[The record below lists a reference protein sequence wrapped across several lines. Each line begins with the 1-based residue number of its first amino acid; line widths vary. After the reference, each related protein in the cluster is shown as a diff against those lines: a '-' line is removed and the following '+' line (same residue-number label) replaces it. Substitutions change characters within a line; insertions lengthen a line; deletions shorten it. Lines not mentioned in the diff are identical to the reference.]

1 MKHSVG
7 HDLDQEMAR
16 KVARHALEG
25 YAKQFEQFNPS
36 VSWLGEDAAQVAF
49 SAKGL
54 TVKGKVDLLPK
65 QIVIDLS
72 VPFALK
78 LFQGKAIK
86 VVESEIREWV
96 DRAKKGE
103 LDDE

>member
-1 MKHSVG
+1 MKHSVR
-7 HDLDQEMAR
+7 HDLDQETAR

-25 YAKQFEQFNPS
+25 YAKQFAQYDPEL
-36 VSWLGEDAAQVAF
+36 SWLGPDAAQVSF

-54 TVKGKVDLLPK
+54 TVKGKFDLLPGE
-65 QIVIDLS
+65 IAIDLS

-86 VVESEIREWV
+86 VVEQEIREWV
-96 DRAKKGE
+96 DKAKKGE